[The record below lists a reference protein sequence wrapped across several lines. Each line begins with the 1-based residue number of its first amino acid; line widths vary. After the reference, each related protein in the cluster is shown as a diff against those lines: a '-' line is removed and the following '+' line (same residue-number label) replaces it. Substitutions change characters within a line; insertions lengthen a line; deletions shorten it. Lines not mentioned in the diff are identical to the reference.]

1 MKKLILL
8 LTTLLAQQLF
18 ALVSIIP
25 VEIGVNPG
33 YSGSIAT
40 SLETKRGNTNKDNY
54 KFAIKVNYDS
64 NKNFV
69 TWAELSGEYGKSNNL
84 KDTNKLYLH
93 IRHIHAFSDQDTR
106 METFA
111 QIQDDEFKLIKHR
124 LLGGAGLRF
133 KLFETLGDGKGY
145 LGVGGF
151 FEQIKYTSIDP
162 NEDNF
167 RANFYFAYAADIGDD
182 SSFSYNIY
190 YQPNTQNFHDH
201 ITAQT
206 LALKLHIY
214 KKFFFK
220 FQLAYDSDTAAP
232 LGVQKYDF
240 TQTTSFVFD
249 F

>member
-1 MKKLILL
+1 MKKLTLL
-8 LTTLLAQQLF
+8 LTILLTQQLF
-18 ALVSIIP
+18 ALISIAP

-33 YSGSIAT
+33 YTGSIAT
-40 SLETKRGNTNKDNY
+40 SLETKRGNTDKDNY
-54 KFAIKVNYDS
+54 KLAFKVNYDN

-69 TWAELSGEYGKSNNL
+69 TWAELSGEYGESNEI

-93 IRHIHAFSDQDTR
+93 LRHIHALSNQSTR
-106 METFA
+106 AEAFA

-133 KLFETLGDGKGY
+133 KLFETSGEGKGY

-151 FEQIKYTSIDP
+151 FEQIRYTSIDP
-162 NEDNF
+162 KEDNF
-167 RANFYFAYAADIGDD
+167 RANIYFAYSSTIGDD
-182 SSFSYNIY
+182 STFSYNIY

-206 LALKLHIY
+206 LALQLHIY
-214 KKFFFK
+214 KRIFLK
-220 FQLAYDSDTAAP
+220 FQIAYDSDSVAP
-232 LGVQKYDF
+232 MGVQKYDF
-240 TQTTSFVFD
+240 TQTTSFIFD